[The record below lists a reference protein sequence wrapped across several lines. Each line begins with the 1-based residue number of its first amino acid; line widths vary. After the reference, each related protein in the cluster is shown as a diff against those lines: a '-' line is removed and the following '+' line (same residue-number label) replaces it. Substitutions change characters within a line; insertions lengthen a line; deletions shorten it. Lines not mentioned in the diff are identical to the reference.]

1 MNPITMVLKGL
12 VKVYQ
17 YAISPYL
24 PASCRYYPTCSSY
37 ALQALDKHGP
47 VKGLFLTLGRLSRCH
62 PFGGQGYDPVPEE
75 KNECQH
81 CGTETSGHISI
92 E

>member
-62 PFGGQGYDPVPEE
+62 PFGGQGYDPVPEK

-81 CGTETSGHISI
+81 CGTEPSGHASI